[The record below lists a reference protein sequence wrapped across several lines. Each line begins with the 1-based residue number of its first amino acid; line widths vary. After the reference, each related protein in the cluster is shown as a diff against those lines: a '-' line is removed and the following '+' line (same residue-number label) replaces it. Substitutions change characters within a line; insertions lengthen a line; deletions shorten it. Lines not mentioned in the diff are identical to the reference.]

1 MNGRPSMAQRRLLAL
16 ACAVCVGCTQQPK
29 PGEVQ
34 DEARKAGRVAA
45 SFPHADEDYFR
56 DMDRGAALTPEEIK
70 GRNMW
75 LVWSGGNDRLWN
87 AMTDYTFGAFD
98 MLKIVSSHPSLGYSR
113 DNRWN
118 YFGIINEPC
127 FDKPNGPDKTRR
139 GLWLDVRRADCPADP
154 FENEAKYPG
163 VAIGAR
169 GKPLGDGT
177 SLPVGSYYGYA
188 TGILGLRLF
197 PNPDFDDKAA
207 QGLGPA
213 AVLHRSG
220 VLQPQGPDPAV

>member
-1 MNGRPSMAQRRLLAL
+1 MNGRSSMAQRRLFAL

-45 SFPHADEDYFR
+45 SFPHADEDYFH

-139 GLWLDVRRADCPADP
+139 GLWLDVRRAGLPGRPVRKRGEVPGRGDRRARQAVGRRHDPAGRLVLRLRHRHRRP
-154 FENEAKYPG
+154 AALSQSGLRREG
-163 VAIGAR
+163 GAR
-169 GKPLGDGT
+169 PGT
-177 SLPVGSYYGYA
+177 PS
-188 TGILGLRLF
+188 GITPIRRITT
-197 PNPDFDDKAA
+197 A
-207 QGLGPA
+207 
-213 AVLHRSG
+213 RT
-220 VLQPQGPDPAV
+220 